1 MKKLAYHIIIL
12 TVLFSCSKDEQITKF
27 VPPSPPD
34 LTHENDVFL
43 YNNKGQSLYE
53 RLGMSVLWKWNDHFI
68 DPSHRATP
76 VKEDLVINS
85 AKLID
90 YLWIGSFEAQGTAG
104 KAFIKSY
111 VPSEVVLI
119 GSYIYTDDGSR
130 ILGFAEAGVRITLL
144 NMNNLDFQNRNWML
158 HTGGGVIATMNHEF
172 SHVIHQKN
180 DLPNGFNK
188 ISESYL
194 GNSWSNGVSRDDAI
208 KLGMVR
214 NYGTLNEYEDF
225 CEIIS
230 HYVGLYEDDFNQ
242 LFINQKDCTQFTT
255 AGEIVNC
262 SELNEGRKKI
272 ALKLNL
278 TKKFFVE
285 KFDIHLESVRDTLLQ
300 RAEKVI
306 LLNEI
311 PSI

>member
-1 MKKLAYHIIIL
+1 MKKLAYTIIIL
-12 TVLFSCSKDEQITKF
+12 TILMSCNDNEQVTEF
-27 VPPSPPD
+27 VSPSPPK

-43 YNNKGQSLYE
+43 YDNGGQSLYE
-53 RLGMSVLWKWNDHFI
+53 RLGMSVLWKWNDNFI
-68 DPSHRATP
+68 DPSQRATP
-76 VKEDLVINS
+76 IKENLVINT

-90 YLWIGSFEAQGTAG
+90 YLWVGSFEAQGPAG
-104 KAFIKSY
+104 KEFIKSF
-111 VPSEVVLI
+111 VPSEVVLL
-119 GSYIYTDDGSR
+119 GSYIYNDDGSR

-144 NMNNLDFQNRNWML
+144 NLNNLDFQNRDWML
-158 HTGGGVIATMNHEF
+158 NTGGGVIATMNHEF

-180 DLPNGFNK
+180 DLPDGFNR

-194 GNSWSNGVSRDDAI
+194 GNSWSNGVDLEDAI

-230 HYVGLYEDDFNQ
+230 HYVGIDEDTFMEV
-242 LFINQKDCTQFTT
+242 FINQEDCTQYTT

-262 SELNEGRKKI
+262 SELNEGREKI

-306 LLNEI
+306 LLNKIPEI
-311 PSI
+311 